1 MRGQLKLILSILIL
15 VIALSSCKVYP
26 PVYKRIDNFQ
36 MVRVDKEGFK
46 VYGQVV
52 MYNPNRMRCKLN
64 DMLMNVELNQKHVGT
79 IGQVEPVKIMPRR
92 EFAVPLDLLIKPEM
106 SFMDGLTSIYK
117 IVTKKEV
124 NLTLNGVVVV
134 EAYGVK
140 VSIPIKH
147 DEKVDLT
154 KLK

>member
-1 MRGQLKLILSILIL
+1 
-15 VIALSSCKVYP
+15 
-26 PVYKRIDNFQ
+26 
-36 MVRVDKEGFK
+36 
-46 VYGQVV
+46 
-52 MYNPNRMRCKLN
+52 
-64 DMLMNVELNQKHVGT
+64 
-79 IGQVEPVKIMPRR
+79 MPRR

-117 IVTKKEV
+117 IVAKKEV

>member
-1 MRGQLKLILSILIL
+1 MRSHLKLILSVVIL

-46 VYGQVV
+46 VYGQVI
-52 MYNPNRMRCKLN
+52 MYNPNRMHCKLN